1 MSSVSRNFLFHF
13 TVCKVLRLVVLRIFL
28 QCGSSEVFQ
37 SNFSPV
43 SLKQNSFVTRKD
55 IVPSF
60 LSRSHLIAVS
70 EDSPRCLLL
79 HSHLSIS
86 RKIIICESNRNIFSN
101 NDRVSQHGAFFSD
114 SDQSTV
120 CDWEYFYSQS
130 KSSKRILFLQN
141 QS

>member
-28 QCGSSEVFQ
+28 QCGSPEVFQ

-101 NDRVSQHGAFFSD
+101 NNRVSQHGAFSLPLIN
-114 SDQSTV
+114 
-120 CDWEYFYSQS
+120 SQS
-130 KSSKRILFLQN
+130 DWKFIKKDSLPFPNQIVRLF
-141 QS
+141 